1 MNEDKR
7 CLLSVAMIM
16 KNEENNLDR
25 ALGSIKPY
33 VDEIVVVDTG
43 STDNSVEIAK
53 KYTEKIFFH
62 EWKDD
67 FSEARNYSLQFP
79 TCDWVLIYDADE
91 EVREDF
97 AGIRKFLEELPDDV
111 NTVYLPTISYLD
123 WDLKKTEVASTARLF
138 RNGTVH
144 YENIVH
150 NQAIHKG
157 KVVEAPFKIYHY
169 GYIWTRA
176 LKKKKYDRTK
186 SLLVKLL
193 NENKNMPTAERV
205 YYLCQLYKTES
216 ISEYK
221 YEKYILVD
229 EIMELVRREKKLPSI
244 GLEIFFLHGI
254 DLYSKGLYKSAE
266 DLFKFTLS
274 LQKDNPDPYYGLLAV
289 AEINKEYE
297 KLVEYGLE
305 FFSRIEKAE
314 KHPEKFIWTITSIK
328 YLSSARA
335 LLSIG
340 YLKKG
345 DIENFKLHFDKVF
358 SELEKTNEEP
368 GRIVRPLLLHLSEL
382 DVDTFRK
389 LSNEIEVLLKFAAEK
404 EIQIDIMG
412 IIDKD
417 VQAGKVI
424 NPEVYVPFL
433 KTRFEKLLLKR
444 LLYNNTSDLVIEYF
458 LGENIIESI
467 QKYGVGALIFYFEN
481 ASVDNVEKLKVL
493 NEIRKSNDESLRG
506 TALSLIGDL
515 YLKMGKFK
523 LALEYYKKAIDA
535 FPELSK
541 FVKPVLD
548 DLKTRLDPDI
558 DGVFEEIRDYLM
570 EHKEFFIDISKEF
583 SSKELKNLYL
593 LSDADFAKYVSA
605 VFLSDIDK
613 TKSRKLLEN
622 IADVEHFS
630 FYNYRYAKLLESSSN
645 QEELER
651 AFQLHMEACKKN
663 SKIGDMLLNAY
674 PFDGFYPS
682 EPFGNKNDEIVWV
695 GNISEKHSGFGVIS
709 PVRMW
714 KNNGKFYYTYPF
726 PRNEVLKVCNDRLR
740 NSHLQ
745 RLEIGKE
752 DILKVL
758 YNIRISDLRTLESVE
773 NEDKV
778 AKMVKDI
785 CLELGIKYSENS
797 RNVVSFDLLNT
808 ESNPEKIISTF
819 SKGIL
824 FYFVPEFGDREDIV
838 WYYPLFR
845 VVRNKESIDSL
856 LSNLG
861 AKKVEHYV
869 LSKNLRA
876 VFFEK

>member
-1 MNEDKR
+1 MGEDRKN
-7 CLLSVAMIM
+7 LLSVAMIM

-33 VDEIVVVDTG
+33 VDEIIIVDTG

-53 KYTEKIFFH
+53 KYTDKVFFH

-79 TCDWVLIYDADE
+79 TCEWVLIYDADE

-97 AGIRKFLEELPDDV
+97 VGIREFLENLSEDV

-123 WDLKKTEVASTARLF
+123 WDLKKMEVASTARVF

-150 NQAIHKG
+150 NQAIYKG
-157 KVVEAPFKIYHY
+157 KVVEAPFRIYHY
-169 GYIWTRA
+169 GYIWTRE

-193 NENKNMPTAERV
+193 NENKDMPVAERV

-216 ISEYK
+216 ISEFR
-221 YEKYILVD
+221 YEKYALVD
-229 EIMELVRREKKLPSI
+229 EIMELVKREKKLPSI

-254 DLYSKGLYKSAE
+254 DLYAKGLYKSAE

-274 LQKDNPDPYYGLLAV
+274 LEKDNPDPYYGLLAV
-289 AEINKEYE
+289 AEINKDYE
-297 KLVEYGLE
+297 KLIEYGLR
-305 FFSRIEKAE
+305 FFSKIEQAE
-314 KHPEKFIWTITSIK
+314 IHPEKFMWTITSVK

-340 YLKKG
+340 YLKNN
-345 DIENFKLHFDKVF
+345 DIENFKLHFSKIF
-358 SELEKTNEEP
+358 SDLDKTNEEP
-368 GRIVRPLLLHLSEL
+368 GRIVRPLLSHLSEV

-389 LSNEIEVLLKFAAEK
+389 LSKETEALLKFAAEK

-433 KTRFEKLLLKR
+433 KTRFEKLLLKK
-444 LLYNNTSDLVIEYF
+444 LLNSNASDLLIEYF
-458 LGENIIESI
+458 LGENIVESI

-481 ASVDNVEKLKVL
+481 TSVDSVERLKVL
-493 NEIRKSNDESLRG
+493 NEIRKLNDDSLKG

-523 LALEYYKKAIDA
+523 LALEYYRKAIDA
-535 FPELSK
+535 FPELSR

-548 DLKTRLDPDI
+548 DLKTKLDSNI
-558 DGVFEEIRDYLM
+558 NGVFEEIKDYFM

-583 SSKELKNLYL
+583 ASDEIRRLYL
-593 LSDADFAKYVSA
+593 LSDSDFAKYASA
-605 VFLSDIDK
+605 VFLADVDK
-613 TKSRKLLEN
+613 VKSRKLLESITN
-622 IADVEHFS
+622 SDAFT

-645 QEELER
+645 QEELEK
-651 AFQLHMEACKKN
+651 AFLLHMEACKKN
-663 SKIGDMLLNAY
+663 SKTGDMLLNTY

-682 EPFGNKNDEIVWV
+682 EKFGNSDDEIIWV
-695 GNISEKHSGFGVIS
+695 GNLSERHSGFNVIS

-714 KNNGKFYYTYPF
+714 RSNSKFYYAYPF
-726 PRNEVLKVCNDRLR
+726 PRSEVLKICNDRLKS
-740 NSHLQ
+740 SHLQ
-745 RLEIGKE
+745 KLEIAKE
-752 DILKVL
+752 EILTVL
-758 YNIRISDLRTLESVE
+758 YDIKLADIRILE
-773 NEDKV
+773 EDEGLTKIIR
-778 AKMVKDI
+778 DI
-785 CLELGIKYSENS
+785 CLESGIKYSENS
-797 RNVVSFDLLNT
+797 QNIVSFELLNK
-808 ESNPEKIISTF
+808 EPNPERIISTF

-824 FYFVPEFGDREDIV
+824 FYFVPEFGNREDIV

-845 VVRNKESIDSL
+845 VIRNKESIDYL
-856 LSNLG
+856 LNNLG
-861 AKKVEHYV
+861 AKRIKHYV

-876 VFFEK
+876 VTFEK

>member
-1 MNEDKR
+1 MGEDRKN
-7 CLLSVAMIM
+7 LLSVAMII

-33 VDEIVVVDTG
+33 VDEIIIVDTG
-43 STDNSVEIAK
+43 STDNSIEIAK
-53 KYTEKIFFH
+53 KYTDKVFFH

-97 AGIRKFLEELPDDV
+97 VGIREFLENLPEDV

-123 WDLKKTEVASTARLF
+123 WDLKKMEVASTARLF

-150 NQAIHKG
+150 NQAIYKG
-157 KVVEAPFKIYHY
+157 KVVEAPFRIYHY
-169 GYIWTRA
+169 GYIWTRE

-193 NENKNMPTAERV
+193 NENKDMPVAERV

-216 ISEYK
+216 ISEFR
-221 YEKYILVD
+221 YEKYALVD
-229 EIMELVRREKKLPSI
+229 EIMELVKKEKKLPSI

-254 DLYSKGLYKSAE
+254 DLYTKGLYKSAE

-274 LQKDNPDPYYGLLAV
+274 LQKDNPDPYYGLLAI
-289 AEINKEYE
+289 AEINKDYE
-297 KLVEYGLE
+297 KLIEYGLR
-305 FFSRIEKAE
+305 FFSTIEQAE
-314 KHPEKFIWTITSIK
+314 RYPEKFMWTITSMK
-328 YLSSARA
+328 YLSSART

-340 YLKKG
+340 YLKSN
-345 DIENFKLHFDKVF
+345 DIENFKLHFSKIF
-358 SELEKTNEEP
+358 SELDKTNEEP
-368 GRIVRPLLLHLSEL
+368 GRIIRPLLSHLSEA

-389 LSNEIEVLLKFAAEK
+389 LSKEIEALLKFAAEK
-404 EIQIDIMG
+404 EIQIDIIG

-433 KTRFEKLLLKR
+433 KTRFEKLLLKK
-444 LLYNNTSDLVIEYF
+444 LLNSNASDLLIEYF
-458 LGENIIESI
+458 LGENIVESI
-467 QKYGVGALIFYFEN
+467 QKYGVGTLIFYFEN
-481 ASVDNVEKLKVL
+481 TSVDSVERLKVL
-493 NEIRKSNDESLRG
+493 NEIRKLNDESLKG

-523 LALEYYKKAIDA
+523 LALEYYRKAIDA
-535 FPELSK
+535 FPELSR

-548 DLKTRLDPDI
+548 DLKTKLDPNI
-558 DGVFEEIRDYLM
+558 DGVFEEIKDYFM

-583 SSKELKNLYL
+583 ASDEIRRLYL
-593 LSDADFAKYVSA
+593 LSDSDFAKYASA
-605 VFLSDIDK
+605 VFLADVDK
-613 TKSRKLLEN
+613 VKSRKLLESITN
-622 IADVEHFS
+622 SDSFT
-630 FYNYRYAKLLESSSN
+630 FYNYRYAKLLENSSD
-645 QEELER
+645 QEELKK
-651 AFQLHMEACKKN
+651 AYQLHMEACKKN
-663 SKIGDMLLNAY
+663 SKTGDMLLNTY

-682 EPFGNKNDEIVWV
+682 EKFGNNDDEIVWV
-695 GNISEKHSGFGVIS
+695 GNLSERHSGFNVIS

-714 KNNGKFYYTYPF
+714 RSNGKFYYAYPF
-726 PRNEVLKVCNDRLR
+726 PRSEVLKICSDRLKS
-740 NSHLQ
+740 SHLQ
-745 RLEIGKE
+745 KLEIAKE
-752 DILKVL
+752 EILTVL
-758 YNIRISDLRTLESVE
+758 YDIKLTDIRILE
-773 NEDKV
+773 EDEGLTKIIR
-778 AKMVKDI
+778 DI
-785 CLELGIKYSENS
+785 CLESGIKYSENS
-797 RNVVSFDLLNT
+797 QNIVSFELLNR
-808 ESNPEKIISTF
+808 EPNPEKIISTF

-824 FYFVPEFGDREDIV
+824 FYFVPEFGNREDIV

-845 VVRNKESIDSL
+845 VIRNKESIDSL
-856 LSNLG
+856 LNNLG
-861 AKKVEHYV
+861 AKRIKHYV

-876 VFFEK
+876 VTFEK